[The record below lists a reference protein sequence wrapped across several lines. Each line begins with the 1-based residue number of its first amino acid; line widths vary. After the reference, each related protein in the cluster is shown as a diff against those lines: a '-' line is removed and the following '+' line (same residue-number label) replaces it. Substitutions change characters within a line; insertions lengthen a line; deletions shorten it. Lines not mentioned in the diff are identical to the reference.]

1 MGLAMRKLL
10 RPRIVIPAVLGA
22 GMVVALFA
30 LADARKV
37 LDVILGFRHS
47 YLLYFF
53 GLMVI
58 YEIVRCVQ
66 WHYLLRS
73 LGIRAPLRSQVFAF
87 AVGEITKTLPIGNYF
102 QNYMLRQSQG
112 TNFGLSSVATSLIL
126 LTEVVVSL
134 VAVEILGL
142 DDWNGWLRPTILIG
156 VTVALAVGIIAI
168 WLFRQSNTSSRWR
181 MWSRQHPGLRR
192 VVEELDH
199 YRQGIGTIA
208 RPRILSIQALQS
220 AMYLSAAAVGLYVL
234 AKGAGARDISL
245 GEAMAVYFFSL
256 AIGLIVPI
264 PVDIG
269 LIEFSGIGAFLAIGV
284 GRDVAIG
291 IMLLNRILSL
301 GAAILIALLVM
312 LSMPG
317 ELRSALRGTPR
328 QTAGTQPSARTS
340 SPSARPVTAEQRQRL
355 ATPPQRQRPAAP
367 ARRPRPAIAD
377 ERHYVRR

>member
-1 MGLAMRKLL
+1 MRKLL

-47 YLLYFF
+47 YLVYFF

-58 YEIVRCVQ
+58 YEIVRCTQ

-156 VTVALAVGIIAI
+156 VAVALAIGIGAI
-168 WLFRQSNTSSRWR
+168 WLFRGKTSSRPRIWAA
-181 MWSRQHPGLRR
+181 QHPSLRR

-220 AMYLSAAAVGLYVL
+220 ALYLSAAAVGLYVL
-234 AKGAGARDISL
+234 AKGAGAGDISL

-256 AIGLIVPI
+256 AVGLIVPI

-291 IMLLNRILSL
+291 VMLLNRILSL
-301 GAAILIALLVM
+301 GAAILIALIVM

-317 ELRSALRGTPR
+317 ELRSALRGAPR
-328 QTAGTQPSARTS
+328 QPAAEIRPATHAATSGTRSA
-340 SPSARPVTAEQRQRL
+340 AAAQRQL
-355 ATPPQRQRPAAP
+355 PATTRQRPRPTTAAH
-367 ARRPRPAIAD
+367 RPRPAIAD
-377 ERHYVRR
+377 ERHYVRH

>member
-1 MGLAMRKLL
+1 MRKLL
-10 RPRIVIPAVLGA
+10 RPRVVIPAVLGA
-22 GMVVALFA
+22 GMVVALFT

-58 YEIVRCVQ
+58 YEIVRCAQ

-73 LGIRAPLRSQVFAF
+73 LGIRAPLRSQIFAF
-87 AVGEITKTLPIGNYF
+87 AVGEITKSLPIGNYF

-112 TNFGLSSVATSLIL
+112 TEFGLSSAATSLIL

-134 VAVEILGL
+134 AGVEILGL
-142 DDWNGWLRPTILIG
+142 TDWNGWLRVTILVG
-156 VTVALAVGIIAI
+156 VAIALVVGFIVAQ
-168 WLFRQSNTSSRWR
+168 LFRQGSASNRWR
-181 MWSRQHPGLRR
+181 IWAVRHPSMRR

-199 YRQGIGTIA
+199 FRQGIGTIA
-208 RPRILSIQALQS
+208 RPRVLSIQTLLS

-234 AKGAGARDISL
+234 AKGAGADDISL

-284 GRDVAIG
+284 GRDIAIG

-301 GAAILIALLVM
+301 IAATLIAIIVM
-312 LSMPG
+312 LCLPG
-317 ELRSALRGTPR
+317 ELRAALRGAPR
-328 QTAGTQPSARTS
+328 EASARKSPTATTSSEFPSAAATQL
-340 SPSARPVTAEQRQRL
+340 PGTVARASDEQR
-355 ATPPQRQRPAAP
+355 
-367 ARRPRPAIAD
+367 
-377 ERHYVRR
+377 YVHR

>member
-1 MGLAMRKLL
+1 MRKLL

-22 GMVVALFA
+22 GMVVALFT
-30 LADARKV
+30 LADVRKV

-53 GLMVI
+53 GLMVV
-58 YEIVRCVQ
+58 YEIVRCTQ

-87 AVGEITKTLPIGNYF
+87 AVGEITKSLPIGNYF

-134 VAVEILGL
+134 LGVELLGL
-142 DDWNGWLRPTILIG
+142 NGWNGWLRPTILFGIA
-156 VTVALAVGIIAI
+156 VALLVGALAT
-168 WLFRQSNTSSRWR
+168 WLFHQSRTSARRRIWAVR
-181 MWSRQHPGLRR
+181 HPALRR
-192 VVEELDH
+192 IVEELDH
-199 YRQGIGTIA
+199 YRHGIGTIA
-208 RPRILSIQALQS
+208 RPRVLSIQGLLS

-234 AKGAGARDISL
+234 AKGAGASDISV

-256 AIGLIVPI
+256 AIGLIIPI

-284 GRDVAIG
+284 GRDIAIG
-291 IMLLNRILSL
+291 VMLLNRILSL
-301 GAAILIALLVM
+301 TAATLIAILVM
-312 LSMPG
+312 LCLPG
-317 ELRSALRGTPR
+317 ELRAALRGTPR
-328 QTAGTQPSARTS
+328 EEPITTPNPSA
-340 SPSARPVTAEQRQRL
+340 TADDV
-355 ATPPQRQRPAAP
+355 AAP
-367 ARRPRPAIAD
+367 TAQD
-377 ERHYVRR
+377 ERPLPEAQHTDKQRYVHH

>member
-1 MGLAMRKLL
+1 MRKLL

-22 GMVVALFA
+22 GMVVALFT

-37 LDVILGFRHS
+37 LDVILGFQHS

-58 YEIVRCVQ
+58 YEIVRCTQ

-87 AVGEITKTLPIGNYF
+87 AVGEITKSLPIGNYF

-134 VAVEILGL
+134 VGVEILGL
-142 DDWNGWLRPTILIG
+142 TDWNSWLRPTILIG
-156 VTVALAVGIIAI
+156 AAVALLIGALATWI
-168 WLFRQSNTSSRWR
+168 FRQSHNSARRRIWAVRHSA
-181 MWSRQHPGLRR
+181 LRR

-208 RPRILSIQALQS
+208 RPRILSVQALLS

-234 AKGAGARDISL
+234 AKGAGASDTSI

-256 AIGLIVPI
+256 AVGLIIPI

-284 GRDVAIG
+284 GRDIAIG
-291 IMLLNRILSL
+291 VMLLNRILSL
-301 GAAILIALLVM
+301 SAATLIAVIVM
-312 LSMPG
+312 LCLPG
-317 ELRSALRGTPR
+317 ELRAALRGAPKDEH
-328 QTAGTQPSARTS
+328 S
-340 SPSARPVTAEQRQRL
+340 SLLDSSNTVRG
-355 ATPPQRQRPAAP
+355 ATPTTSDELPSQGTKNPDKQR
-367 ARRPRPAIAD
+367 
-377 ERHYVRR
+377 YVHR

>member
-1 MGLAMRKLL
+1 MLGASASLHDKDWMGQIMRKLL

-22 GMVVALFA
+22 GMIVALFT

-37 LDVILGFRHS
+37 LDVILGFQHS

-58 YEIVRCVQ
+58 YEIVRCTQ

-73 LGIRAPLRSQVFAF
+73 LGIHAPLRSQIFAF
-87 AVGEITKTLPIGNYF
+87 AVGEITKSLPIGNYF

-134 VAVEILGL
+134 VGVEILGL
-142 DDWNGWLRPTILIG
+142 DGWNGWLRLTILIG
-156 VTVALAVGIIAI
+156 VTIALLIGAFAT
-168 WLFRQSNTSSRWR
+168 WLFRQSRDSVQRRVWAIR
-181 MWSRQHPGLRR
+181 HPTLRR

-208 RPRILSIQALQS
+208 RPRVLSIQTLLS

-234 AKGAGARDISL
+234 AKGAGAGGISL

-291 IMLLNRILSL
+291 VMLLNRILSL
-301 GAAILIALLVM
+301 GAATLIALFVM
-312 LSMPG
+312 LCLPG
-317 ELRSALRGTPR
+317 ELRAALRGTP
-328 QTAGTQPSARTS
+328 QEE
-340 SPSARPVTAEQRQRL
+340 PVTPPSQPAPLCDVALTLQEEPPRQGARATDEQ
-355 ATPPQRQRPAAP
+355 
-367 ARRPRPAIAD
+367 
-377 ERHYVRR
+377 HYVRN